1 MRAIEQLL
9 SFNKQKL
16 VTLRLQKKNRI
27 LEKQ

>member
-1 MRAIEQLL
+1 MRANELL